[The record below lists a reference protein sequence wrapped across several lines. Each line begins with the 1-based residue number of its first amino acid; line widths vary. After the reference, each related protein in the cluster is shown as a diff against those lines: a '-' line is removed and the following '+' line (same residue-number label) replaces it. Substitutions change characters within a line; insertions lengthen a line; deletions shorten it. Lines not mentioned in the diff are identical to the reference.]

1 MIHPTAIVEDG
12 SIIGSNVSVGAYS
25 YIGANVKLGDSV
37 FVHAHAIIAGNTIIG
52 NGTQIFPNAMI
63 GMNPQDLK
71 YKGEKNSITIGSNC
85 IVRESVT
92 IHPGTLSGNSTTSI
106 GNNCLL
112 MVGAH
117 VAHDCN
123 IGDNVILINQATL
136 AGHSS
141 VGDFAIIGGLSGIQP
156 FVRIG
161 KHAYIAGMTA
171 VEMDILPY
179 GIGKGIL
186 RRCFLTGVNIKGL
199 KQRGFTKEDIQ
210 QIREVYTEI
219 FDGPSIE
226 IPDRARFLM
235 KKYEGNNFIH
245 DLLKF
250 IIEKPDRR
258 LCHPN
263 EESIIK

>member
-1 MIHPTAIVEDG
+1 MIHPTAIIEEG
-12 SIIGSNVSVGAYS
+12 SIIGSDVSIGAFS
-25 YIGANVKLGDSV
+25 YIGANVKLSDKV
-37 FVHAHAIIAGNTIIG
+37 LVHPHVVIDGNTEIG
-52 NGTQIFPNAMI
+52 EGTRIFPNAII
-63 GMNPQDLK
+63 GMEPQDLK
-71 YKGEKNSITIGSNC
+71 YKGEKNFITIGSRC
-85 IVRESVT
+85 VIRESVT
-92 IHPGTLSGNSTTSI
+92 IHPGTSSANSMTSV
-106 GNNCLL
+106 GDNCLL

-117 VAHDCN
+117 VAHDCI

-136 AGHSS
+136 AGHAS

-199 KQRGFTKEDIQ
+199 RQRGFTKENIQ
-210 QIREVYTEI
+210 QIREVYIEI
-219 FDGPSIE
+219 FDGPSTE
-226 IPDRARFLM
+226 IPDRSRFLIN
-235 KKYEGNNFIH
+235 KYKNNNVIS
-245 DLLKF
+245 DLLNF

-258 LCHPN
+258 LSHPS